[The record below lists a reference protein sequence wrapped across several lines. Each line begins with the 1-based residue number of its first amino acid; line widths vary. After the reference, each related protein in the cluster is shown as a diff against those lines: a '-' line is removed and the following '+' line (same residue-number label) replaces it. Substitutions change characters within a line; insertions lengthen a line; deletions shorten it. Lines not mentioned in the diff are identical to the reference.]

1 MKTIHLSRPLLLA
14 TCLFAILPPV
24 HADNLAELVSRQIEA
39 KDAEAKAKGVLPSY
53 QGQGA
58 PAALAAMPAGMPPG
72 QPTDPTGAI
81 LAGADNDIR
90 ADDIQLIGVYGVS
103 DDLKALVC
111 VKVSACSRDTAL
123 TVVKGQ
129 HLRDWTVASLTP
141 DVALFER
148 PRKGR
153 GKKAQ
158 PERREI
164 YLSTGVAPVS
174 GASLGA
180 GLAGQSV
187 QRGAMPT
194 PLVLPPQP
202 MH

>member
-1 MKTIHLSRPLLLA
+1 MKAIHLSRPLLLA
-14 TCLFAILPPV
+14 TCLFAIFPAY
-24 HADNLAELVSRQIEA
+24 ADNLAELVSRQIEA
-39 KDAEAKAKGVLPSY
+39 KDAEAKAKGALLPS
-53 QGQGA
+53 GQGA
-58 PAALAAMPAGMPPG
+58 PTALAAMPAGTPPG

-111 VKVSACSRDTAL
+111 LKVPACSRDTAL

-164 YLSTGVAPVS
+164 YLSTGVAPVY
-174 GASLGA
+174 GASL
-180 GLAGQSV
+180 AGQPA

-202 MH
+202 VR